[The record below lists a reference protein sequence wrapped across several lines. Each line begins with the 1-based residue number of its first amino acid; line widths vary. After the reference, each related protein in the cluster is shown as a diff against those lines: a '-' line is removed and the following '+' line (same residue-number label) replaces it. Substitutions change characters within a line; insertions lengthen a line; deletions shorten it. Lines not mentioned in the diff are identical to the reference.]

1 MAKYIKLGE
10 KAEIFFDPTTRTKV
24 LKGQIIKLE
33 DKQKFSKKIAAA
45 IGGGHLV
52 YSTKEAYNDYMEDS
66 SQATTKSATKEEAV
80 DWMEPWLE
88 ANEVAE
94 KTLKPLRHEKL
105 VELAKH
111 FESEFTAEELKDS
124 TKAEL
129 IEEILD
135 LQPEEEDEDEE

>member
-33 DKQKFSKKIAAA
+33 DKQKFSKKISAA

-52 YSTKEAYNDYMEDS
+52 YSTKEAYNDYMEDLAS
-66 SQATTKSATKEEAV
+66 KDDTKVFQKEE
-80 DWMEPWLE
+80 DNWLE
-88 ANEVAE
+88 AWVEANELSE
-94 KTLKPLRHEKL
+94 KTLKPLKHEKL

-111 FESEFTAEELKDS
+111 FESEFSDEDLKDS

-135 LQPEEEDEDEE
+135 LNSEEEDEEEE